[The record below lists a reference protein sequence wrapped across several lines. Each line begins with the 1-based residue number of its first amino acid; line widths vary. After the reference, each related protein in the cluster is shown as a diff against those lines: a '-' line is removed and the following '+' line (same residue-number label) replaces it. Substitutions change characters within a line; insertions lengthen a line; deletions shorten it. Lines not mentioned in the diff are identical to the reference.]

1 MPLYPKS
8 LHANKEMG
16 ISSSWNY
23 GPLAQVQTLPFF
35 TQNKHQ
41 ILRAINHVNQQGNVG
56 VQVKENQNSD
66 LIKVHFDVR
75 TT

>member
-1 MPLYPKS
+1 MGHWLKYRLY
-8 LHANKEMG
+8 L
-16 ISSSWNY
+16 
-23 GPLAQVQTLPFF
+23 FF

-41 ILRAINHVNQQGNVG
+41 ILRAYNHVNQQENVG

-66 LIKVHFDVR
+66 LITIHFDVR